1 MTVKE
6 LFESTD
12 DVYMCDVYEDK
23 NGEYLC
29 TTKTKG
35 KGISPYLNRVI
46 LNYELVPVLSDCSCG
61 LKIYLEAE
69 KC

>member
-12 DVYMCDVYEDK
+12 DVYCCDIYEDK

-35 KGISPYLNRVI
+35 KGILPYLNRVI
-46 LNYELVPVLSDCSCG
+46 LNYELVPILYNNTYG
-61 LKIYLEAE
+61 IKIYLEAE

>member
-6 LFESTD
+6 LFENTD
-12 DVYMCDVYEDK
+12 DVYKCDIYENE

-35 KGISPYLNRVI
+35 KGILPYLNRVI
-46 LNYELVPVLSDCSCG
+46 SNYELVPVLSDCTCG
-61 LKIYLEAE
+61 FKIYLDAE